1 MILDDYRANPSPV
14 FRAVVA
20 VGYSTG
26 TFFFLEN
33 SSVRKDRR
41 NKCPPR
47 FVSPKIR
54 GERKS
59 FSHLTRSKKELI
71 NMSEKGNF

>member
-33 SSVRKDRR
+33 SSVRKTGEINVRR
-41 NKCPPR
+41 
-47 FVSPKIR
+47 VSFHQ
-54 GERKS
+54 KS
-59 FSHLTRSKKELI
+59 EEKESHLVI
-71 NMSEKGNF
+71 